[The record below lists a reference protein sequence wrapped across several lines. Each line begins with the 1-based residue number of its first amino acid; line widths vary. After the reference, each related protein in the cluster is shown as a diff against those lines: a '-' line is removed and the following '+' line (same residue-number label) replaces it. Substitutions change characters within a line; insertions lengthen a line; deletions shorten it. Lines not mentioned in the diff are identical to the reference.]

1 MPFSASVT
9 QVPGQGNPDNPFEV
23 FYRDPVYLQ
32 FKNHLYNYL
41 RRKEEISVFIKGID
55 GPVLEI
61 GSGVSPVTENTA
73 KVIYTDTS
81 AEAMKLLLATRV
93 SGKACVMSATE
104 TALRSQTVAAVVC
117 SEVLEHIK
125 DDGKALSEMARVL
138 KPGGT
143 LVLTVPAHA
152 YYFTYDDSFVGH
164 ERRYEVSSLISR
176 LRDAGFEKF
185 EISKVTGVLEKITM
199 LTAVIGFSILRLI
212 RKPGQGGAQVHP
224 FLNFILPAYKALNL
238 LYSWI
243 VKWEAKL
250 MPLALTTIVLIRCR
264 KGKV

>member
-9 QVPGQGNPDNPFEV
+9 QVPGAGNPDNPFEI

-41 RRKEEISVFIKGID
+41 RRKEEISAFLKGTD
-55 GPVLEI
+55 GLVLEI

-73 KVIYTDTS
+73 NVIYSDTS

-104 TALRSQTVAAVVC
+104 AALRTQTVSAVVC

-125 DDGKALSEMARVL
+125 DDGKAISEMARVL

-164 ERRYEVSSLISR
+164 ERRYEVSPLISR
-176 LRDAGFEKF
+176 LRAAGFEKF

-199 LTAVIGFSILRLI
+199 LTAVIGFKILRGI
-212 RKPGQGGAQVHP
+212 KKSGQAGPQIHP
-224 FLNFILPAYKALNL
+224 VLKLVLPFYKTLNL

-250 MPLALTTIVLIRCR
+250 MPLALTSIVLIRCR
-264 KGKV
+264 KGKI